1 MTTRSASLLAPLVV
15 TLACASPSASDE
27 AEASEATTSAS
38 GTGEATT
45 GDGASETAGD
55 GGTSDGGTGGETGGE
70 TGAETG
76 EDPWL
81 DACPEV
87 PTVQASGLVSNPAID
102 EASGLVR
109 SRTQAWV
116 WVHNDSGDTARL
128 FALALADLTTI
139 ELHLD
144 GAAALD
150 WEDLALGPGSE
161 PGDYLYVGDIGDN
174 GEARPYVTIYRVR
187 EPDLAAAGPD
197 PIVTAD
203 WQAFELTY
211 PDGPHNAETL
221 LVDPRSGDLFIVTKG
236 GQTKLYRAAAPLA
249 SGELEAMPDPSY
261 PSAIATGGDVS
272 PLGDHVIVRGYA
284 DAWLWL
290 RGPDEGLAEALGR
303 EPCEVPLAAEQQGE
317 TLAIDLDG
325 RGYYTLSEGT
335 DSVLWAFRHAD

>member
-1 MTTRSASLLAPLVV
+1 MKRACPILAPLLV
-15 TLACASPSASDE
+15 TLACASSPASDDG
-27 AEASEATTSAS
+27 EASEAASSPSGSSESDPTSDDAS
-38 GTGEATT
+38 T
-45 GDGASETAGD
+45 GDGS
-55 GGTSDGGTGGETGGE
+55 TGGETEGE
-70 TGAETG
+70 TGGETG

-109 SRTQAWV
+109 SRSQAWV

-150 WEDLALGPGSE
+150 WEDLALGPGPE

-174 GEARPYVTIYRVR
+174 GEARPYVTVYRVR
-187 EPDLAAAGPD
+187 EPELAAAGPD
-197 PIVTAD
+197 PIVAAD